1 MNASTLAGD
10 DNASIYWHQAE
21 DIKATIRD
29 FAASVSAWSA
39 SPKDSVSDLEGVHF
53 SPINVSKE
61 DEPWKHELLRV
72 LNAYRDSVENN
83 TAVRKA
89 SICFCT
95 YSLHFYLAAF
105 GCITT
110 QR

>member
-1 MNASTLAGD
+1 MADSTASLYTMNASTLAGD

-29 FAASVSAWSA
+29 FAASVSAWEA
-39 SPKDSVSDLEGVHF
+39 SPKDSASDLEGVHF
-53 SPINVSKE
+53 NPINVSKE

-89 SICFCT
+89 HI
-95 YSLHFYLAAF
+95 YFYTDSPAF
-105 GCITT
+105 I
-110 QR
+110 